1 MNDASRRRLDKVH
14 PTLSAAIKVLLDILA
29 KNGMQIEVV
38 QGLRTFAEQDGLF
51 AQGRSKPGP
60 VVTRARGGQSNHN
73 YGLAVDVV
81 PFNNGQPNWNAPL
94 GVWTTIGS
102 EAEKL
107 GLEWGG
113 DWKKFVDK
121 PHIQLPGMSV
131 AECLSLYRRAGNKLD
146 LVWAEASRRLIG
158 VAAGVTGIVA
168 GTAPTPSTPAGAS
181 SSHPTLR
188 LNSRG
193 EAVRALQEALAG
205 AGFLSASGADG
216 IFGAGTLAAV
226 KKFQQSKRLPADG
239 IVGSATWE
247 ALLSARSSMKG
258 IPRAAKSMIKGIAKK
273 VVAKKVVA
281 KKGAAKKSAA
291 KKRAKKASRKA
302 AKKR

>member
-14 PTLSAAIKVLLDILA
+14 PTLATAIQTLLEILA
-29 KNGMQIEVV
+29 QNGMQVEVV

-73 YGLAVDVV
+73 YGLAVDLV
-81 PFNNGQPNWNAPL
+81 PFNGGQPNWNAPL

-121 PHIQLPGMSV
+121 PHVQLPGMSI

-146 LVWAEASRRLIG
+146 LVWAEASRRLLG
-158 VAAGVTGIVA
+158 MAAGVAGVVA
-168 GTAPTPSTPAGAS
+168 GTSTAPSGATSGGTGTS
-181 SSHPTLR
+181 SSQPTLR
-188 LNSRG
+188 LNARG
-193 EAVRALQEALAG
+193 DAVHALQEALAG
-205 AGFLSASGADG
+205 VGLLLASAADG
-216 IFGAGTLAAV
+216 VFGNGTLAAV
-226 KKFQQSKRLPADG
+226 KKFQQSKGLTADG
-239 IVGSATWE
+239 VVGAATWE
-247 ALLSARSSMKG
+247 ALLSAPSSMKG
-258 IPRAAKSMIKGIAKK
+258 IPRTAKAISKGISKGG
-273 VVAKKVVA
+273 A
-281 KKGAAKKSAA
+281 KKGGAKRGA
-291 KKRAKKASRKA
+291 KKA

>member
-14 PTLSAAIKVLLDILA
+14 PTLAAAIKTLLETLA
-29 KNGMQIEVV
+29 QNGMQVEVV

-73 YGLAVDVV
+73 YGLAVDLV
-81 PFNNGQPNWNAPL
+81 PFNNGVPNWNAPL
-94 GVWTTIGS
+94 GVWATIGS

-121 PHIQLPGMSV
+121 PHVQLPGMSV

-146 LVWAEASRRLIG
+146 LVWAEATRRLIG
-158 VAAGVTGIVA
+158 ALAGIAGVVASTSGEPSGEPSGAPSGGTG
-168 GTAPTPSTPAGAS
+168 TS
-181 SSHPTLR
+181 SSHPFLR
-188 LNSRG
+188 LNARG
-193 EAVRALQEALAG
+193 DAVRALQEALAG
-205 AGFLSASGADG
+205 IGLLAAAAADG
-216 IFGAGTLAAV
+216 IFGPGTLAAV
-226 KKFQQSKRLPADG
+226 KKFQQSKGLTADG
-239 IVGSATWE
+239 LVGAATWE
-247 ALLSARSSMKG
+247 ALLSAPSSMKG
-258 IPRAAKSMIKGIAKK
+258 IPREAKGMSRGSVKK
-273 VVAKKVVA
+273 SSTKR
-281 KKGAAKKSAA
+281 AAKKAT
-291 KKRAKKASRKA
+291 KKA